1 MSQDINEKKCK
12 TCGKTITVLHPTRWA
27 YKKTKGTNQEMYFCS
42 WRCLR
47 EDETQQKGKKGMQR
61 ITREQKERAVDIAI
75 SGGDP
80 IKYLG
85 ECGSK
90 DPKWCW
96 FYIKKKLAE
105 VNPEKHAKIPEMKRG
120 RKAGISPQ
128 KKAKKPQPEGVT
140 VKKIQKA
147 GKNQLHFEHTGEPL
161 GKVEEIDDSDGGV
174 TVRIKTVKKAS
185 DLPVPMPLDGGE
197 WTKAQALTKDEHAEA
212 HMGTHTVVIKEARL
226 PEMPKLL
233 KIAGLESEALKNSSW
248 VRTGEMIVLNNGSEM
263 SLSLAPNEWRGLAKE
278 IELMLMQFGA

>member
-128 KKAKKPQPEGVT
+128 KKVKKPQPEGVT
-140 VKKIQKA
+140 VK
-147 GKNQLHFEHTGEPL
+147 LMP
-161 GKVEEIDDSDGGV
+161 V
-174 TVRIKTVKKAS
+174 TKKD
-185 DLPVPMPLDGGE
+185 DLPVPKPLDGGE